1 MGKKTNPA
9 IVGAFVLGAIG
20 LALLATIVL
29 GSGQLFQTK
38 HEYVLFFEGD
48 VNGLRVGAAVKIKG
62 VAIGSVTRILLNIKT
77 AQGRVQAVSSG
88 FRIPVIIE
96 LQQSRLLSTGASEVD
111 LDEPQVM
118 GGLIDRGLRAQLS
131 MESFVT
137 GVLYV
142 DLDFH
147 PGTPIHLVLPA
158 NTIKPYQEI
167 PTVPNS
173 LEQVQSAA
181 SQLIA
186 QLEQVDFKKL
196 SASISQTLASIS
208 QLVTSPQLKLAVDN
222 LATTEASL
230 GQAATGI
237 RQATL
242 QLNKE
247 IAPLASSL
255 RVTSQ
260 AATVA
265 LTQARTTLVS
275 MQDSFGEDSPLLYQ
289 TGKTIQDLDNAA
301 RAARQLTELL
311 ERDPSV
317 VVRGRYFPGT
327 AH

>member
-1 MGKKTNPA
+1 M
-9 IVGAFVLGAIG
+9 
-20 LALLATIVL
+20 
-29 GSGQLFQTK
+29 
-38 HEYVLFFEGD
+38 
-48 VNGLRVGAAVKIKG
+48 
-62 VAIGSVTRILLNIKT
+62 
-77 AQGRVQAVSSG
+77 
-88 FRIPVIIE
+88 
-96 LQQSRLLSTGASEVD
+96 
-111 LDEPQVM
+111 
-118 GGLIDRGLRAQLS
+118 
-131 MESFVT
+131 
-137 GVLYV
+137 
-142 DLDFH
+142 
-147 PGTPIHLVLPA
+147 
-158 NTIKPYQEI
+158 
-167 PTVPNS
+167 
-173 LEQVQSAA
+173 QSAA
-181 SQLIA
+181 SKLIA
-186 QLEQVDFKKL
+186 ELEQVDFQKL

-208 QLVTSPQLKLAVDN
+208 QLVTSPQLKLAVNN

-265 LTQARTTLVS
+265 LAQARTTLAS
-275 MQDSFGEDSPLLYQ
+275 MQDSFGEDSPLVYQ

-317 VVRGRYFPGT
+317 MVRGRYFPGT